1 MMRRFFKIALPNDKS
16 FVVVSPR
23 GYAGL
28 TEIVEVIP
36 DKDGT
41 YIIELSMWEF
51 IKYCLGGE

>member
-1 MMRRFFKIALPNDKS
+1 MGRFFKIAFPNDKS

-28 TEIVEVIP
+28 TEIVGAVP

-41 YIIELSMWEF
+41 YIIELSTWEF
-51 IKYCLGGE
+51 IKYCLGGK